1 LDISRV
7 CISQQIEKFNS
18 KSTRFGKEEEE
29 EDNKDDQ
36 ESIETQVKH
45 THIFHQI
52 IPLFSSF
59 LFLSLFY
66 FIFFSKLV

>member
-18 KSTRFGKEEEE
+18 KSTRFRKEED

-36 ESIETQVKH
+36 ESIETQVKQ
-45 THIFHQI
+45 THIFHHKI
-52 IPLFSSF
+52 IPSFFSSPF
-59 LFLSLFY
+59 FHFFISYPSLN
-66 FIFFSKLV
+66 